1 MTEPEYVVLKEKA
14 REYRQMADLA
24 VANDLDDQAV
34 QNYNFALELLM
45 KAVLSKEGLNY
56 PKTHNLLEIS
66 NTRNSGNVKILRDAV
81 NSGRTIKPM
90 WDRIHSVWNPDQRYV
105 LGPEGAD
112 YSDLFTAYERVYGWI
127 NSRFF

>member
-1 MTEPEYVVLKEKA
+1 MNEPGYEVLKTKA
-14 REYRQMADLA
+14 REHKQMAELA
-24 VANDLDDQAV
+24 IENELDEQAI
-34 QNYNFALELLM
+34 QNYNFALEMLM
-45 KAVLSKEGLNY
+45 KAVLVKEGCNY

-66 NTRNSGNVKILRDAV
+66 NTRNSGNVKILRDAI
-81 NSGRTIKPM
+81 NSGRTIRPM

-127 NSRFF
+127 NSIFF